1 MRILFD
7 SKNNYHKNPFGCLNI
22 NEKCTIKIDI
32 PKSCKTKYVKLCIKN
47 EEGFLMYVP
56 LKKEAENETYETY
69 ETYTTN
75 FSLFEKGLYFYHF
88 IITTENEE
96 FELYKEGDNTNIYAG
111 DLWQVTCI
119 DASFDTQHSFA
130 GKVMYQIFPD
140 RFAKSGKIDPS
151 TKLKPYIIHENMKET
166 PIYHPD
172 QNGKIL
178 NNDFF
183 GGNLNGIL
191 EKLAYLKELGVAIIY
206 LTPIFFAFS
215 NHRYDTAD
223 YKKIDPLLG
232 TENDFKILCEK
243 AHKMDIKIILDGV
256 FSHTGSNSIYFDKEH
271 IFGNGAISCESSP
284 YRNWFT
290 FQDFPDK
297 YTSWWGIDTL
307 PCVNEMNES
316 YLDYIIKSDD
326 SVINHWI
333 NLGADGFRLD
343 VCDELPDEFI
353 LAFKNKLNEIKPD
366 SILIGEV
373 WEDASNK
380 ISYGKRR
387 KYFVDNELD
396 SVMNYPFR
404 DAILGFIKG
413 ELSGFDFKARIL
425 TIVENYP
432 SHVIHKLMNFLST
445 HDTKRALTEIS
456 GLGNSLTKSEKAT
469 FKLKGDMLL
478 RATFLLKAAAIIQF
492 TLPGSPC
499 IYYGDEIGMEGF
511 EDPLNRGF
519 FSWDDINTELLDFYK
534 KLAKLKNENDAFRL
548 GEIEFADTAE
558 NYIKY
563 MRIKEN
569 KTFCVEV
576 LLNEKLQKNRNSIL
590 FVDSDYVCAD
600 VYEM

>member
-7 SKNNYHKNPFGCLNI
+7 SKNKYHKNPFGCLNI

-32 PKSCKTKYVKLCIKN
+32 PKSCKTKSVKLCIKN

-56 LKKEAENETYETY
+56 FKKGTERELY

-75 FSLFEKGLYFYHF
+75 FSLFENGLYFYHF
-88 IITTENEE
+88 IVTTENEE
-96 FELYKEGDNTNIYAG
+96 FDLYKDGDNTNICAG
-111 DLWQVTCI
+111 DLWQVSCI
-119 DASFDTQHSFA
+119 DAHSDTQTFFT

-140 RFAKSGKIDPS
+140 RFAKSGNINPS
-151 TKLKPYIIHENMKET
+151 GKLKPYIIHKNMTET
-166 PIYHPD
+166 PVFLPD
-172 QNGKIL
+172 QNGIIL

-183 GGNLNGIL
+183 GGNFKGIL
-191 EKLAYLKELGVAIIY
+191 EKLSYLKELGVAIIY
-206 LTPIFFAFS
+206 LNPIFFAYS

-232 TENDFKILCEK
+232 TEKDFKILCDN
-243 AHKMDIKIILDGV
+243 AHDLDIKIIIDGV

-271 IFGNGAISCESSP
+271 IFGNGAVSCESSP
-284 YRNWFT
+284 YRSWFT
-290 FQDFPDK
+290 FEQYPHK
-297 YTSWWGIDTL
+297 YTCWWGIDTL
-307 PCVNEMNES
+307 PCVDEMNES

-353 LAFKNKLNEIKPD
+353 LAFKKKLNEIKPD

-387 KYFVDNELD
+387 KYFIDNELD
-396 SVMNYPFR
+396 SVMNYPFK

-413 ELSGFDFKARIL
+413 ELSGFDFKTHIL

-432 SHVIHKLMNFLST
+432 THVLNQLMNFLST
-445 HDTKRALTEIS
+445 HDTKRVLTEIS
-456 GLGNSLTKSEKAT
+456 GMGNNLTKSEKAE
-469 FKLKGDMLL
+469 FRLKGDTLL
-478 RATFLLKAAAIIQF
+478 RAISLLKAAVIIQF
-492 TLPGSPC
+492 TLPGNPC

-519 FSWDDINTELLDFYK
+519 FAWDEINTKLLDFYK
-534 KLAKLKNENDAFRL
+534 KLTKLKNENEAFQL
-548 GEIEFADTAE
+548 GEIEFVDAE
-558 NYIKY
+558 KNYIKY
-563 MRIKEN
+563 MRTRDD
-569 KTFCVEV
+569 KTFCVEI
-576 LLNEKLQKNRNSIL
+576 LLNKKLQKNRNSIL
-590 FVDSDYVCAD
+590 FVESDYVCAD
-600 VYEM
+600 VYEMK